1 MKLRN
6 ALVLTVLALFSLGA
20 AAHEYVVG
28 KLTIGHPWSSVTH
41 GGAKTSAVY
50 VTFINDGPADAL
62 VKVST
67 PFARQAS
74 LHTNMKEGDVNHMHP
89 LDRIELPAGQV
100 TEMKPGGMHIMLEGI
115 EHPLK
120 DGDMFPLTLTLAKG
134 GEVKVDVMVSD
145 N

>member
-1 MKLRN
+1 MKSGF
-6 ALVLTVLALFSLGA
+6 ALVLSLLAFGA
-20 AAHEYVVG
+20 ASHEYALG

-41 GGAKTSAVY
+41 GGARTSAVY
-50 VTFINDGPADAL
+50 LTFINDGPADAL
-62 VKVST
+62 LKVST
-67 PFARQAS
+67 PFAKQAS
-74 LHTNMKEGDVNHMHP
+74 LHTNMTEGGVNHMHAM
-89 LDRIELPAGQV
+89 DRIEIPAGRV

-120 DGDMFPLTLTLAKG
+120 EGDMFPLTLTLANE